1 MYICIL
7 AYIHTSTHT
16 CIHTYIHTHTHIH
29 AYIRIY
35 RHIHVCVCVCVCVC
49 IPNSCRNWD
58 SRANR
63 GAGGGVD
70 GVNEKKSHLTFCLQM
85 CVLRQVLN
93 SSYRVKWLIRYV
105 LLGLGNYWHPTVTGI
120 TSAALQDN
128 HEFQKKYYHYN
139 KIHKSN
145 KMTRYRSV
153 EIYAYKN

>member
-1 MYICIL
+1 MRTQVCRRYFNSTSKTRKVICMYICI
-7 AYIHTSTHT
+7 YVYMHT
-16 CIHTYIHTHTHIH
+16 CIHTYIHTYLHTYVHTHTHTHTCIH
-29 AYIRIY
+29 TYIQTY
-35 RHIHVCVCVCVCVC
+35 TCLCVCVCVC

-105 LLGLGNYWHPTVTGI
+105 LLGLGNY
-120 TSAALQDN
+120 
-128 HEFQKKYYHYN
+128 
-139 KIHKSN
+139 
-145 KMTRYRSV
+145 
-153 EIYAYKN
+153 